1 LTPRRNKV
9 LVLAQSFIR
18 KKEDV
23 ISAHLFVLT
32 QRILSL
38 DYDLEVLAP
47 HDDGLRLYER
57 IENIPIHRFRYGLKR
72 HERLAYRG
80 NMHQLVKRSLT
91 NKLILAFFLFFFFWK
106 ALKLARRPEIK
117 LIHAHWWIPSGL
129 VGALVSSYVRKPLL
143 ITTHGTD
150 IMILKTSFILRILA
164 SFVFDR
170 ASHITVVSCFLKE
183 TLRSILKIPSGKIS
197 VLPMPVNPNIF
208 ALTRGKKTKKRK
220 TILCVA
226 LYTKQKRLDTL
237 IDALTLLKQNGL
249 DFKAI
254 LIGEGDEKDSLKK
267 MVENRSLSEEIN
279 LLPLMTQQE
288 LSLYYRESDVVV
300 LPSENEGFGLVL
312 VEAQLCQT
320 PVIGADSGGIPDI
333 IQHEKTGLL
342 FSPGDAQALAESIKR
357 ILTDAELTRKLTL
370 NAYQE
375 AHTRFSSEN
384 IAKGFLQIY
393 DSLITKEN

>member
-1 LTPRRNKV
+1 M
-9 LVLAQSFIR
+9 
-18 KKEDV
+18 

-38 DYDLEVLAP
+38 GYDLEVLAP

-80 NMHQLVKRSLT
+80 NMHQLVKRSLS
-91 NKLILAFFLFFFFWK
+91 NKLIFAFFLFSFFWK

-129 VGALVSSYVRKPLL
+129 VGALVSSYVGKPLL

-150 IMILKTSFILRILA
+150 IMILKTSVILRILA
-164 SFVFDR
+164 SFVFGR
-170 ASHITVVSCFLKE
+170 AAHITVVSRFLKE
-183 TLRSILKIPSGKIS
+183 TLRSILEIPSGKIS
-197 VLPMPVNPNIF
+197 VLPMPVNPIIF

-226 LYTKQKRLDTL
+226 RYTKQKRLDIL
-237 IDALTLLKQNGL
+237 IDALTLLKQEGL

-254 LIGEGDEKDSLKK
+254 LIGEGEEKNNLEK
-267 MVENRSLSEEIN
+267 MVENRSLSEEIT
-279 LLPLMTQQE
+279 LLPLMTQHE
-288 LSLYYRESDVVV
+288 LSHYYRESDVVV

-312 VEAQLCQT
+312 VEAQLCHI
-320 PVIGADSGGIPDI
+320 PVIGADSGGITEI
-333 IQHEKTGLL
+333 IQAEKTGLL
-342 FSPGDAQALAESIKR
+342 FPPGEVQTLANQMKR
-357 ILTDAELTRKLTL
+357 ILTDEDLFLKLAS
-370 NAYQE
+370 NAHQS
-375 AHTRFSSEN
+375 ARIRFSPEN
-384 IAKGFLQIY
+384 IAKGFFRIY